1 MFGPT
6 LIDMKYRLNTS
17 HQQMSFALSGRSYG
31 MFPGS
36 ILGGFFADK
45 FTPYCRLIVA
55 ISLDIMAVATAAVP
69 WSPNVWGMWSLYFV
83 IGILESIVNI
93 GKYKSLIGYYVT
105 CTHAP

>member
-1 MFGPT
+1 
-6 LIDMKYRLNTS
+6 
-17 HQQMSFALSGRSYG
+17 

-93 GKYKSLIGYYVT
+93 GKYKSLIGYYVNETSLEWVNNNVMFIQLIYLPT
-105 CTHAP
+105 CYS